1 MEVPSLIH
9 VGDLAGFE
17 GAPFST
23 EAVLAASEQIR
34 RLCGWHIAPSVTET
48 IVVDSAGGDRLWLPS
63 RHVTEVTSVRDVT
76 GETPVDIA
84 FRWSASGV
92 LSGRFPAGFRAVE
105 VTLTHGHEECPEDLL
120 PAIVDRTRRRV
131 MQESLGSRS
140 VSFSAESDRTIDS
153 HLSLY
158 KLGPRP

>member
-1 MEVPSLIH
+1 MSDVDMID
-9 VGDLAGFE
+9 VNDLSGFE
-17 GAPFST
+17 GAPFSA
-23 EAVLAASEQIR
+23 EAVLAACEQIR
-34 RLCGWHIAPSVTET
+34 RLCGWHIAPSITET

-76 GETPVDIA
+76 GETPVDIP

-105 VTLTHGHEECPEDLL
+105 VTLTHGYEECPEDLL

-158 KLGPRP
+158 ELGPRP